1 MKIAPIFPILLTPYL
16 TLFRLLELEVRSLMT
31 NALPINA
38 VVCVAKMMGRNG
50 MCMTSSV
57 FCFGR

>member
-1 MKIAPIFPILLTPYL
+1 MHDLFTPQL
-16 TLFRLLELEVRSLMT
+16 TLFRLLELEVRAQMM

-50 MCMTSSV
+50 MCTTSSV
-57 FCFGR
+57 FYFGR